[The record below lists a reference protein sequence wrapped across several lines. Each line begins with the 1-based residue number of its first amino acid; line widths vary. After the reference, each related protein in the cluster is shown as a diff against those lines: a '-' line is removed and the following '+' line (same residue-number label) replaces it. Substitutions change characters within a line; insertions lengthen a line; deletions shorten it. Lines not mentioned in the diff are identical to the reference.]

1 MAVDEMKDTIK
12 HSLEKQINQLNV
24 EFEQLQISSIKNK
37 ESREKKFQEV
47 YGFYKDLKT
56 KIKKYNQLDKNS
68 DLDQNLENKV
78 GEAVRWYEAKLN
90 DWNEKTL
97 NRIQDRV
104 DCTINAQEFIKN
116 FTSEQV
122 FNKYKATLAR
132 HENEFIE
139 IIEGEI

>member
-1 MAVDEMKDTIK
+1 M
-12 HSLEKQINQLNV
+12 

-56 KIKKYNQLDKNS
+56 KIKKYNELDKNS

-116 FTSEQV
+116 FTSE
-122 FNKYKATLAR
+122 
-132 HENEFIE
+132 
-139 IIEGEI
+139 